1 MRQFCSETAGKGKEN
16 KDARKQCMR
25 RMRGR
30 ECEEEC
36 TSEPGLL
43 LEESDEGDDE
53 DLDEDGEAEGSTLG
67 GAAEDGEAEDG
78 EDERAVSGGGSR
90 KACRTCKKALTKDKK
105 KEMRN
110 FCREIAGKGKENK
123 DARKECMRESF
134 REECKEE
141 CTFQAPN
148 KACRT
153 CKKALTKDKKKDM
166 RQSCK

>member
-53 DLDEDGEAEGSTLG
+53 DSDEDGEAEGSTLG

-78 EDERAVSGGGSR
+78 EAEDGEAEDGETDAEAEDGEAERAVSGGGSR
-90 KACRTCKKALTKDKK
+90 KA
-105 KEMRN
+105 
-110 FCREIAGKGKENK
+110 
-123 DARKECMRESF
+123 
-134 REECKEE
+134 
-141 CTFQAPN
+141 
-148 KACRT
+148 
-153 CKKALTKDKKKDM
+153 
-166 RQSCK
+166 